1 MYSRRQFLVAA
12 CWLGVLPSTL
22 RALVGDG
29 PGTDPGDSFTDIG
42 LETLATAVDEIIPPG
57 LEMPPAS
64 KAGAV
69 EYLQNIAWQYPG
81 IHADIDHFLN
91 VLRDSVSQ
99 VFQKDFR
106 ELSPDQR
113 IQTLRAAEKREPE
126 AFATFVEYVYESYYT
141 SPTVLGLIA
150 CSPSRVSSITDDEAL
165 LAPVRKLNNFYRVVP

>member
-1 MYSRRQFLVAA
+1 MYSRRKFLITAW
-12 CWLGVLPSTL
+12 WLGVLPSTL
-22 RALVGDG
+22 KALVAGRLG
-29 PGTDPGDSFTDIG
+29 PDPGNAFNGID
-42 LETLATAVDEIIPPG
+42 LETLATAVDEIIPAG

-81 IHADIDHFLN
+81 IHGDIDHFLN
-91 VLRDSVSQ
+91 LLRASVSQ
-99 VFQKDFR
+99 VFQEDFR

-126 AFATFVEYVYESYYT
+126 VFATFVEYVYESYYT

-150 CSPSRVSSITDDEAL
+150 CSPSRISSVSDGAL
-165 LAPVRKLNNFYRVVP
+165 LAPVRKLKTLYRVVR